1 MKEVNILWADE
12 LDNYESTKN
21 IVEST
26 NDRKELEQLEQD
38 VKLVISRLTA
48 EDFEIKD
55 YLKQVECYLFHKINN
70 IQFWLD

>member
-1 MKEVNILWADE
+1 MKEVNIFWADE
-12 LDNYESTKN
+12 LADYESTKN

-38 VKLVISRLTA
+38 VKMVISRLTA
-48 EDFEIKD
+48 EDFEAKD
-55 YLKQVECYLFHKINN
+55 YLQQIECYLFTKINN